1 MLVLDQG
8 QLLALL
14 LAFPLLPVKN
24 IGKSYRSAGTTAA
37 SGYATGFGSATAAS

>member
-14 LAFPLLPVKN
+14 LALLLPVKN